1 MYKIKYFGYD
11 IYKLME
17 TFDTGSI
24 LSTRNINVS
33 KYPKFK
39 SIGGALKY
47 VCSKLKTAYH
57 KFDWLYE
64 DDCCDYGN
72 AWVLHI
78 IVDTKNKYATYDMCN
93 KFKDG
98 KIVLRDLLVNVVI
111 EKC

>member
-11 IYKLME
+11 IYELMH
-17 TFDTGSI
+17 TFDMGSM
-24 LSTRNINVS
+24 LKTDNVNVS

-57 KFDWLYE
+57 RVDWEYE
-64 DDCCDYGN
+64 EDVCDYGN

-78 IVDTKNKYATYDMCN
+78 IVDTKNKYANGNMID
-93 KFKDG
+93 KFKDD

-111 EKC
+111 EEC